1 MHAEPDR
8 ERPTRLPW
16 SVTQSSSPP
25 IIMRLNFATD
35 PTLAAIDAALEA
47 ESASEQPR
55 PYFGASSAGDD
66 CVRKLWYRFRWAK
79 RETFDAATLKRFADG
94 HAGETMQAD
103 RLRKVQGVK
112 LQTIDPKTGEQ
123 WAVMDCGGHLRGH
136 LDGVIV
142 GLLQAPKTPHVW
154 EHKQVGEKGFDGL
167 RSAVQ
172 KHGEKD
178 ALAHWNATYFAQAQI
193 YMHLRK
199 LARHYLTVSTPGGRD
214 TTSVRTEHQADK
226 AKSIIKRAADIIFA
240 ASPPEGVS
248 ADPAWWQ
255 CKMCSFHSLCHGN
268 AAPAVSCRSCAH
280 ATPERE
286 GAWAC
291 GRNPGDA
298 IPVEFQR
305 VGCVEHRYIPQMVA
319 RLVDLESHD
328 EVTNDTVWRSKIN
341 NKAIHQ
347 PKYSSSEFCV
357 PGLLGDDGVESFK
370 AMFGHGTM
378 IKAPLTPKESGPPD
392 TFSDLPWLSQKGVAA

>member
-1 MHAEPDR
+1 MKLDF
-8 ERPTRLPW
+8 
-16 SVTQSSSPP
+16 S
-25 IIMRLNFATD
+25 TD

-47 ESASEQPR
+47 ESAAEQQR

-66 CVRKLWYRFRWAK
+66 CARKLWYRFRGAR

-94 HAGETMQAD
+94 HSGEALQAD
-103 RLRKVQGVK
+103 RLRKVAGIK
-112 LQTIDPKTGEQ
+112 LQTTDPKTGEQ
-123 WAVMDCGGHLRGH
+123 LAVADCGGHLRGH
-136 LDGVIV
+136 LDGVIT

-154 EHKQVGEKGFDGL
+154 EHKQVGEKNFDSL
-167 RSAVQ
+167 RAAVQ

-178 ALAHWNATYFAQAQI
+178 ALEHWNPVYFAQAQV

-199 LARHYLTVSTPGGRD
+199 LTRHYLTVSTPGGRD

-226 AKSIIKRAADIIFA
+226 AKQLLKRAADIIFA

-255 CKMCSFHSLCHGN
+255 CKMCSFSSLCHGN
-268 AAPAVSCRSCAH
+268 DAPAVNCRTCAH
-280 ATPERE
+280 ATPEHD
-286 GAWAC
+286 GTWSC

-305 VGCVEHRYIPQMVA
+305 TGCDDHRYIPQVVA
-319 RLVDLESHD
+319 RLVELESHD
-328 EVTNDTVWRSKIN
+328 EATNDTVWRSKIN
-341 NKAIHQ
+341 GKAIHQ
-347 PKYSSSEFCV
+347 PKYASSEFCV

-370 AMFGHGTM
+370 AMFGHGVK
-378 IKAPLTPKESGPPD
+378 INAPLAPKAESEPD
-392 TFSDLPWLSQKGVAA
+392 TFSDLPWFGQKGVPA